1 MAPFS
6 DNPFAALTIVVAPAI
21 LTNAS
26 SVLCLGTANR
36 LARVVDRT
44 RVVSAELAH
53 VAPNAENFM
62 ARQRQLEA
70 LRVRW
75 TLVLRA
81 LKFFYM
87 SLGSFA
93 AAALI
98 SLFGSVFTAAGL
110 HLVFNFIALLG
121 LLSGTVGVAGLVFGC
136 TIMMQETRLAI
147 QNLAEEAE
155 IAALTVQTPVMATN
169 RGGEPAS
176 IFSTDRQE
184 EAGAN
189 QHEPNGGECPPGFE
203 H

>member
-147 QNLAEEAE
+147 QNLEEDAELTARPVE
-155 IAALTVQTPVMATN
+155 IP
-169 RGGEPAS
+169 
-176 IFSTDRQE
+176 
-184 EAGAN
+184 
-189 QHEPNGGECPPGFE
+189 
-203 H
+203 

>member
-1 MAPFS
+1 MALFS
-6 DNPFAALTIVVAPAI
+6 DSPFAALTIVVAPAI

-26 SVLCLGTANR
+26 SVLCMGTANR

-53 VAPNAENFM
+53 VAPNAENVM
-62 ARQRQLEA
+62 ARQRQLKA

-98 SLFGSVFTAAGL
+98 SLFGSVFTASGL

-121 LLSGTVGVAGLVFGC
+121 LLSGTVGVSGLVFGC

-147 QNLAEEAE
+147 RNLAEEAE
-155 IAALTVQTPVMATN
+155 LTARPL
-169 RGGEPAS
+169 EIP
-176 IFSTDRQE
+176 
-184 EAGAN
+184 
-189 QHEPNGGECPPGFE
+189 
-203 H
+203 

>member
-1 MAPFS
+1 MEVPYFGN
-6 DNPFAALTIVVAPAI
+6 NPFAALSILVAPAI

-26 SVLCLGTANR
+26 SILCLGTANR

-44 RVVSAELAH
+44 RVVSAKLAH
-53 VAPNAENFM
+53 VAPNAESSLVW
-62 ARQRQLEA
+62 QGQLEA

-98 SLFGSVFTAAGL
+98 SLFGAVFTASSL
-110 HLVFNFIALLG
+110 HLAFNFIVLLG

-136 TIMMQETRLAI
+136 TLMVEETRLA
-147 QNLAEEAE
+147 
-155 IAALTVQTPVMATN
+155 T
-169 RGGEPAS
+169 
-176 IFSTDRQE
+176 F
-184 EAGAN
+184 
-189 QHEPNGGECPPGFE
+189 
-203 H
+203 

>member
-53 VAPNAENFM
+53 VAPNAENLM

-81 LKFFYM
+81 LKFFYWDRSPRLRWSR
-87 SLGSFA
+87 SL
-93 AAALI
+93 
-98 SLFGSVFTAAGL
+98 
-110 HLVFNFIALLG
+110 
-121 LLSGTVGVAGLVFGC
+121 
-136 TIMMQETRLAI
+136 
-147 QNLAEEAE
+147 
-155 IAALTVQTPVMATN
+155 
-169 RGGEPAS
+169 
-176 IFSTDRQE
+176 
-184 EAGAN
+184 
-189 QHEPNGGECPPGFE
+189 
-203 H
+203 

>member
-6 DNPFAALTIVVAPAI
+6 DSPFAALTIVVAPAI

-26 SVLCLGTANR
+26 SVLCMGTANR

-53 VAPNAENFM
+53 VAPNSENFM

-98 SLFGSVFTAAGL
+98 SLFGSVFTASGL
-110 HLVFNFIALLG
+110 HLVFDFIVLLG
-121 LLSGTVGVAGLVFGC
+121 LLSGTVGVAGLVVGC
-136 TIMMQETRLAI
+136 AIMMQETRLAI
-147 QNLAEEAE
+147 QNLAEETE
-155 IAALTVQTPVMATN
+155 LTARPVETP
-169 RGGEPAS
+169 
-176 IFSTDRQE
+176 
-184 EAGAN
+184 
-189 QHEPNGGECPPGFE
+189 
-203 H
+203 

>member
-1 MAPFS
+1 MVPFS

-36 LARVVDRT
+36 LARVTDRT

-53 VAPNAENFM
+53 VAPSAGSYLVC
-62 ARQRQLEA
+62 QHQLEA

-81 LKFFYM
+81 LKFFYT

-98 SLFGSVFTAAGL
+98 SLFGSVFAASGL
-110 HLVFNFIALLG
+110 HLAFNFIALLG
-121 LLSGTVGVAGLVFGC
+121 LLAGTLGVAGVVFGSI
-136 TIMMQETRLAI
+136 IMVQETRLAFR
-147 QNLAEEAE
+147 NLAEEAE
-155 IAALTVQTPVMATN
+155 LTARPIEN
-169 RGGEPAS
+169 P
-176 IFSTDRQE
+176 
-184 EAGAN
+184 
-189 QHEPNGGECPPGFE
+189 
-203 H
+203 

>member
-6 DNPFAALTIVVAPAI
+6 DSPFAALTIVVAPAI

-26 SVLCLGTANR
+26 SVLCIGTANR

-44 RVVSAELAH
+44 HVVSAELAH
-53 VAPNAENFM
+53 LAPKAEHVS

-81 LKFFYM
+81 LKLFYM

-98 SLFGSVFTAAGL
+98 SLFGSVFTAGGL
-110 HLVFNFIALLG
+110 QLAFKFIALLG
-121 LLSGTVGVAGLVFGC
+121 LVSGTVGVAGLVFGC
-136 TIMMQETRLAI
+136 TLMMQETHLAI

-155 IAALTVQTPVMATN
+155 STARPV
-169 RGGEPAS
+169 EIP
-176 IFSTDRQE
+176 
-184 EAGAN
+184 
-189 QHEPNGGECPPGFE
+189 
-203 H
+203 

>member
-1 MAPFS
+1 
-6 DNPFAALTIVVAPAI
+6 
-21 LTNAS
+21 
-26 SVLCLGTANR
+26 
-36 LARVVDRT
+36 
-44 RVVSAELAH
+44 
-53 VAPNAENFM
+53 M

-155 IAALTVQTPVMATN
+155 LTARPV
-169 RGGEPAS
+169 EIP
-176 IFSTDRQE
+176 
-184 EAGAN
+184 
-189 QHEPNGGECPPGFE
+189 
-203 H
+203 